1 MVKTSIIVPVYN
13 TAPYL
18 RDCFD
23 SIFTQT
29 QKEIEVIAINDGSTD
44 NSLSVLEAI
53 KAEHPELIIFS
64 QENQGLGAA
73 RNKGM
78 ELATGE
84 FIYFIDSDDCIV
96 STAMDTCYRYA
107 KEYQLDM
114 IMFDADTFGDIAHK
128 SDYYDR
134 SKLIE
139 EQEIVMSGEEYAHK
153 YWLKHFYPTA
163 WLIYTE
169 TRFLKRNGL
178 KFLPGVYY
186 EDNEFHCKAIP
197 LASRIMYI
205 PQALYRRRYREA
217 SITTSAYD
225 MRHARD
231 FLCVIKAVDK
241 QKYDTRLEE
250 VKHQLVIQFLRA
262 LYVNSVRNNLLQEHQ
277 FANEFF
283 ETALQICG
291 KVIENINES
300 NEIETLYLISEALP
314 KGIISNEMG
323 REIRDQRKIIWS
335 NIFAEIPLQSDNKKI
350 GIYGT
355 GRHTDT
361 FLNKYQECVG
371 EIKAE
376 IVPIESNVR
385 VGEKMYRNR
394 NVVNVEDIGIMSLDC
409 IVVAS
414 TKYEQ
419 EIYDAIKQKYGDRFK
434 LIRLLTDLHF

>member
-1 MVKTSIIVPVYN
+1 MIKTSIIVPVYN
-13 TAPYL
+13 TAEYL

-23 SIFTQT
+23 SIYNQT

-44 NSLSVLEAI
+44 GSLNVLEEI
-53 KAEHPELIIFS
+53 KREHPKLIIYS
-64 QENQGLGAA
+64 QENKGLGAA

-84 FIYFIDSDDCIV
+84 YIYFIDSDDCII

-107 KEYQLDM
+107 KEYELDM
-114 IMFDADTFGDIAHK
+114 VMFDADTFGDITYE
-128 SDYYDR
+128 SEDYDR
-134 SKLIE
+134 SQLIE
-139 EQEIVMSGEEYAHK
+139 EQETVMCGEEYAHK
-153 YWLKHFYPTA
+153 YWLKKFYPSA
-163 WLIYTE
+163 CLIYTE
-169 TRFLKRNGL
+169 TRFLKRNRL

-197 LASRIMYI
+197 LANRIMYI
-205 PQALYRRRYREA
+205 PQALYRRRFREA
-217 SITTSAYD
+217 SIMTSEYD
-225 MRHARD
+225 IRHARD
-231 FLCVIKAVDK
+231 FLCVIKAVDN
-241 QKYDTRLEE
+241 QKCNIRLEE
-250 VKHQLVIQFLRA
+250 IKHQLEIQFLYI
-262 LYVNSVRNNLLQEHQ
+262 LYWNSIKNNLLQERQ
-277 FANEFF
+277 FANDFF
-283 ETALQICG
+283 ETALQIYG
-291 KVIENINES
+291 KVIENINEV
-300 NEIETLYLISEALP
+300 NEIEMLYLISEALP
-314 KGIISNEMG
+314 TGIISDERD
-323 REIRDQRKIIWS
+323 REIRDQRKKVWS
-335 NIFAEIPLQSDNKKI
+335 SHFAEIPLQSDNKKI

-385 VGEKMYRNR
+385 MGEKKYRNR
-394 NVVNVEDIGIMSLDC
+394 NVVNIEDIGIMSLDC

-414 TKYEQ
+414 SKYEQ